1 MEGVKA
7 SGRMPNNAPICNMR
21 EHMMYL
27 LSSMLLSAS
36 SKEVGS
42 DIFRSKSFI
51 ELTGVIDLTDILT
64 SLQSFVG
71 GIVAFA
77 AAVAVS
83 KLLVGA
89 STGEPWRNVF
99 NFHLSTRPNRQ

>member
-7 SGRMPNNAPICNMR
+7 SGRMPKNAPICNMR

-27 LSSMLLSAS
+27 LSSMLLSVS

-42 DIFRSKSFI
+42 EMFI
-51 ELTGVIDLTDILT
+51 ELTGVADLTDILT

-71 GIVAFA
+71 GIVTFA
-77 AAVAVS
+77 AAVAEV
-83 KLLVGA
+83 LMVDLCGIVG
-89 STGEPWRNVF
+89 T
-99 NFHLSTRPNRQ
+99 